1 MTLQNLVS
9 FALLSLSLGASAQ
22 NKVFAFSEIQSRNE
36 VQKWGKLQCIEP
48 QLVHFTEEQINLKI
62 DKKYHLTIISRTE
75 LPDNGTIYLCS
86 DEKFNPVTIMLID
99 NTKMFL
105 YSKSTRFQINF
116 DSMQTTEIIARA
128 N

>member
-1 MTLQNLVS
+1 MTLQNFVL
-9 FALLSLSLGASAQ
+9 FALLSLSTRVSAQ

-62 DKKYHLTIISRTE
+62 DKKYHLTIISKTE

-86 DEKFNPVTIMLID
+86 DDKSNPVTVMLID
-99 NTKMFL
+99 NTKMFF
-105 YSKSTRFQINF
+105 YCKSKRFQINF
-116 DSMQTTEIIARA
+116 DPMQTTELIARA